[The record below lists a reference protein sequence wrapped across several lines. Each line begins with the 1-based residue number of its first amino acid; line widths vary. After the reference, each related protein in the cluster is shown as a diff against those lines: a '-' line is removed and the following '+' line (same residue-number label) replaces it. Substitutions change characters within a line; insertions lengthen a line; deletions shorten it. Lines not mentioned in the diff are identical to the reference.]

1 MGSIVGIVEMRGA
14 KTMTCKY
21 ARKVYG
27 GKVMCDHPEA
37 RACEVCELETMQT
50 CGLYEEKVEGVA

>member
-1 MGSIVGIVEMRGA
+1 
-14 KTMTCKY
+14 MTCKY

-37 RACEVCELETMQT
+37 QACEVCEMETMVESDES
-50 CGLYEEKVEGVA
+50 CGLYEEVA

>member
-1 MGSIVGIVEMRGA
+1 MRGA